1 MVDFW
6 AFSTEEGEWGREIM
20 SMHHTR
26 NALQRLT
33 PRVGPWLPE
42 QCWHVKLVAVGCME
56 STASV
61 LAFSCVSY
69 ITASLNARPT
79 PPSPM
84 QLCIRV

>member
-33 PRVGPWLPE
+33 PRVGPWLSAP
-42 QCWHVKLVAVGCME
+42 CWHVKLVILSLWSQLQG
-56 STASV
+56 STHS
-61 LAFSCVSY
+61 SCVS
-69 ITASLNARPT
+69 
-79 PPSPM
+79 
-84 QLCIRV
+84 